1 MVERMSSRAP
11 AMPAEE
17 RRCSI
22 IAAALPLFLEQ
33 GATVTSRQIAE
44 AAGVAE
50 GTVFA
55 VFRDKQAIVRAAV
68 EAALDPEPTERAL
81 SAIDRSLPF
90 EEQLVAAVGII
101 QQRTTNIWRLV
112 SSVGDGGAKP
122 SSPPDFPALVG
133 LFEGGSCQIRTDPA
147 MAAHHLRALTLA
159 TSHPVLSGGHEM
171 SPRAIVSL
179 LLDGIRVRERCELH
193 KGA

>member
-1 MVERMSSRAP
+1 
-11 AMPAEE
+11 MPAEE

-68 EAALDPEPTERAL
+68 EAALDPAPTERAL
-81 SAIDRSLPF
+81 AAIERGLPF
-90 EEQLVAAVGII
+90 EEQLVAAVSLI
-101 QQRTTNIWRLV
+101 QLRTTNIWRLV
-112 SSVGDGGAKP
+112 SSVGDAR
-122 SSPPDFPALVG
+122 DAVD
-133 LFEGGSCQIRTDPA
+133 TA
-147 MAAHHLRALTLA
+147 
-159 TSHPVLSGGHEM
+159 
-171 SPRAIVSL
+171 
-179 LLDGIRVRERCELH
+179 
-193 KGA
+193 